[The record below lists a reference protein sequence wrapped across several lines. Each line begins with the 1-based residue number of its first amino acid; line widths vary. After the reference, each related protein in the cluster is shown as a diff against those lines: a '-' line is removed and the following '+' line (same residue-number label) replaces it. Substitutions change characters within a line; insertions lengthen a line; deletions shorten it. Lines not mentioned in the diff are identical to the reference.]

1 MFDRHPKCYTF
12 MSRIFS
18 SFLLSSALLTSQGS
32 LAQSYVECKLLDK
45 AELQLAPKAT
55 LLYLRCRARQTSYE
69 AERIKG
75 ASQKFKD
82 DLLFACQDQVIAVEH
97 QLRVSHGFTRESL
110 ARERCDY

>member
-18 SFLLSSALLTSQGS
+18 SILLSSALLASHGS
-32 LAQSYVECKLLDK
+32 MAQSYVECQPLGK
-45 AELQLAPKAT
+45 AELKLAPKAT
-55 LLYLRCRARQTSYE
+55 LLVLRCRARQTSYE
-69 AERIKG
+69 AQRIKG

-110 ARERCDY
+110 AKERCDY

>member
-1 MFDRHPKCYTF
+1 

>member
-1 MFDRHPKCYTF
+1 MLRLY
-12 MSRIFS
+12 S
-18 SFLLSSALLTSQGS
+18 SFFLFLALLASQGS
-32 LAQSYVECKLLDK
+32 FAQYYVECKRLDK
-45 AELQLAPKAT
+45 AELRLAPKAT

-75 ASQKFKD
+75 VSQKFKD

-110 ARERCDY
+110 AREKCDY